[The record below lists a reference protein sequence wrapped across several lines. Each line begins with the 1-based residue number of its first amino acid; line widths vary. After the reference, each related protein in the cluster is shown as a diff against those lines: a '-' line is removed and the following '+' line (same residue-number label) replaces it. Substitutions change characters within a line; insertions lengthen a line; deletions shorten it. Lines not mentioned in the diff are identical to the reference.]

1 MSFIYIGELIKF
13 FSRVTRKVI
22 KILYSKAMGFNN
34 SLSSLLEEIKER
46 TVEYYKDN
54 LVSLVVFGS
63 VARGKATPESDIDLL
78 IILKEKPDSSYK
90 TFMGFYENVE
100 SKLKNLEEPGLRISP
115 IFLRMSSLKEDMPW
129 LWETEF
135 IVLYDKDGFFRN
147 FLKRLEKF
155 KSKIKLIKKPMPHFV
170 LKDGK

>member
-1 MSFIYIGELIKF
+1 M
-13 FSRVTRKVI
+13 
-22 KILYSKAMGFNN
+22 LYSKAMGFKN

-46 TVEYYKDN
+46 TVEYYRDD

-78 IILKEKPDSSYK
+78 IILKEKPDSSYQ

-115 IFLRMSSLKEDMPW
+115 IFLRMSSLKEDIPW